1 MASLGPEA
9 KAREIPADSPGAT
22 SPFVPGAEAGPEL
35 TEETMVINLGPQHP
49 STHGVLRVRLTL
61 DGERVVDAEPVIGY
75 LHTGFEKTA
84 ESLTWQQANT
94 VTDRL
99 DYLAPMSNN
108 LAYVLAVEKLMNLE
122 VPKRAQY
129 IRVLFAELT
138 RIASHL
144 VWLGT
149 HVMDLGAMSLFFY
162 TMREREVLL
171 DIIEATTGVRMNPS
185 YFRVGG
191 LAYDLPDGFHEKV
204 RDFLKDFP
212 RWMKMYRNLFED
224 NPLILERLQGVAVVS
239 RDQCYAYS
247 VTGPILRATGVARD
261 LRKDEP
267 YSSYEEFEFDVPT
280 RTEGDALARF
290 WVRVEEMYE
299 SHKIMEQALEK
310 ITPHGPY
317 TTSDRKVALPPRD
330 EIYGNMEALIHQ
342 FKLVTEGF
350 SVPRGEVYQA
360 VEGPR
365 GEMGYYLVSDGGPRP
380 YRWRART
387 PSFYNLQTLPLMCR
401 DGLVADVITTIGS
414 IDIML
419 GDVDK

>member
-1 MASLGPEA
+1 MATNELG
-9 KAREIPADSPGAT
+9 IPGEVERLSD
-22 SPFVPGAEAGPEL
+22 
-35 TEETMVINLGPQHP
+35 ETMVINLGPQHP

-61 DGERVVDAEPVIGY
+61 DGERVVHAEPVIGY

-84 ESLTWQQANT
+84 ETLTYQQCNT
-94 VTDRL
+94 ITDRL
-99 DYLAPMSNN
+99 DYLAPMTNN
-108 LAYVLAVEKLMNLE
+108 LAYVLAVEKLMDLD

-129 IRVLFAELT
+129 IRVLFSELT

-162 TMREREVLL
+162 CFHEREIIL
-171 DIIEATTGVRMNPS
+171 DLIEAAAGVRMNPS

-212 RWMKMYRNLFED
+212 RWLKMYRNIVD
-224 NPLILERLQGVAVVS
+224 GNPLLNERLQGISVLDREA
-239 RDQCYAYS
+239 CYQYG
-247 VTGPILRATGVARD
+247 VTGPNIRATGLALD

-267 YSSYEEFEFDVPT
+267 YCFYEEFDFQVPV
-280 RTEGDALARF
+280 RQESDAYARF
-290 WVRVEEMYE
+290 WVRYEEMYE
-299 SHKIMEQALEK
+299 SYKICEQVLEK
-310 ITPHGPY
+310 ISPLGEYATR
-317 TTSDRKVALPPRD
+317 DRKVSLPPRD

-342 FKLVTEGF
+342 FKLVTAGF
-350 SVPRGEVYQA
+350 SVPAGEVYQA

-365 GEMGYYLVSDGGPRP
+365 GEMGFYLVSDGGPKP

-387 PSFYNLQTLPLMCR
+387 PSYYNLQTMPILAK
-401 DGLVADVITTIGS
+401 DGLVADVITAIGS